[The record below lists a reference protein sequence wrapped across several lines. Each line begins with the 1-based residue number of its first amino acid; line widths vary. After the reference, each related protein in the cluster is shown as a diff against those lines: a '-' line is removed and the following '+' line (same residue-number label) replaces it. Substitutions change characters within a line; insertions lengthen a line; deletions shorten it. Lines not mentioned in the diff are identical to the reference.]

1 MVSITSLKI
10 LMKPKKKYV
19 EFAAHKASFAMEP
32 TLHLF
37 KVLSLF
43 EVQYI
48 LPFSV
53 RQLNCVVFTEERY
66 ACVI

>member
-1 MVSITSLKI
+1 
-10 LMKPKKKYV
+10 
-19 EFAAHKASFAMEP
+19 MEP
-32 TLHLF
+32 TLHPF
-37 KVLSLF
+37 KMLSLF

-48 LPFSV
+48 LPFFV